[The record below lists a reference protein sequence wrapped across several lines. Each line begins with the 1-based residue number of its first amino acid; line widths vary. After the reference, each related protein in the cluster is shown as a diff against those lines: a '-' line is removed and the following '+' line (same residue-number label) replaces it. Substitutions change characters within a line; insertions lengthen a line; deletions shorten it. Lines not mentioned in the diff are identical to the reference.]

1 MSFTIVA
8 DENIPSVEQYLGA
21 LGQVVRVNGRSLTPG
36 QLAGADILLVRSVTR
51 VDAALLEGTPV
62 RFVGSATSGIDHID
76 SEYLAHNAIA
86 FAYAP
91 GANAN
96 SVVEYVLAAIAAV
109 GDTLEELLSGGR
121 VGIVGYGNVGRA
133 LAARLRALDIA
144 YQVYDPWLDQQ
155 MLHHAAELDAVLDC
169 DVVSLHPEL
178 CMEQP
183 WPSHHLLGREQLQ
196 CLRPG
201 ALLINASRG
210 PVVDNGALLER
221 LECANAPLVVLDVW
235 EGEPIIDAALLA
247 RVALGTAH
255 IAGYSLD
262 GKLLATR
269 LLSAAV
275 IAHLEDARPPSSLR
289 SVDHASREILSL
301 LAPGE
306 LSGAG
311 LIRFLLQARYD
322 IRQDDALL
330 RRAVMLA
337 RQPQEIGRAFDQL
350 RRDYRDR
357 RELAGSVVDTS
368 SHEQLGVLRAMGC
381 MPRLQGKTA

>member
-8 DENIPSVEQYLGA
+8 DENIPAVEEYLGA
-21 LGQVVRVNGRSLTPG
+21 LGQVVRVNGRSLTSV

-51 VDAALLEGTPV
+51 VDAALLDGTPV
-62 RFVGSATSGIDHID
+62 RFVGTATSGIDHID
-76 SEYLAHNAIA
+76 REYLAHNAVG
-86 FAYAP
+86 FAHAP

-96 SVVEYVLAAIAAV
+96 SVVEYVLTAIAAV
-109 GDTLEELLSGGR
+109 GDKLEQLLSGGR

-133 LAARLRALDIA
+133 LAARLRALDVA
-144 YQVYDPWLDQQ
+144 YQVYDPWLDRQK
-155 MLHHAAELDAVLDC
+155 LDRSAGLDVVLDC

-183 WPSHHLLGREQLQ
+183 WPSHHLLGREQLRR
-196 CLRPG
+196 LRPG

-210 PVVDNGALLER
+210 AVVDNAALLER
-221 LECANAPLVVLDVW
+221 LEGANAPLAVLDVW
-235 EGEPIIDAALLA
+235 EGEPTIDASLLT

-269 LLSAAV
+269 LLSDAV
-275 IAHLEDARPPSSLR
+275 IAHLEATRLPSRSR
-289 SVDHASREILSL
+289 SVDFPARESPSLRAS
-301 LAPGE
+301 GE

-311 LIRFLLQARYD
+311 LIRFLLRARYD
-322 IRQDDALL
+322 IRADDDLL
-330 RRAVMLA
+330 RRAVTRA

-357 RELAGSVVDTS
+357 RELAGSVVEAR

-381 MPRLQGKTA
+381 IPRMQEKTA